1 MPPAAFAVLG
11 LAVLAVFFGALAGI
25 YWRRWKQAEANAAAA
40 GRRTARSEAV
50 LASAPLGCLVIAP
63 GGARVHGQPALM
75 AALGLGG
82 QTEAALGAI
91 PDAFEAAD
99 AKHLSTALAT
109 LRNRG
114 GGFELRLQCKDGGRF
129 FEVRGARATGV
140 AGTVGADQGADQGA
154 AQGTEA
160 SAAVLWF
167 QDVTEAVRETARVRA
182 ECNDFKAL
190 LDNLPLPIWR
200 RDGDLNLVYCNRAY
214 GRAVDM
220 DPDAALTGAVELLG
234 KVKAEAGRAIAARA
248 LASCAPETE
257 SHRVVVE
264 GSRRLLEIGE
274 YPAGDGALIGLAID
288 RTEAEELEAELR
300 RHIGAHDAVLE
311 NLGSAIAIFGPDLG
325 LRFFNGSYA
334 HLWGL
339 DEDFLRT
346 GPELGDILEAL
357 REARRLPEQSNFPEF
372 KREWLRGLKTLID
385 PTEEL
390 LHLPDGSTLRSFAI
404 PHPFGGV
411 LLTYED
417 VTDRLSLESSYNTL
431 IEVQRET
438 LDNLYEGVAVYGA
451 DGRLKLS
458 NPAFARIWDLPESLL
473 GNEPHVR
480 ELVAHSRDFFAVSD
494 EEWEGL
500 MEARVARA
508 TEPEPRSGRRERA
521 DGSIIDW
528 SLMPLPDGASL
539 FTFLDVTDSIRVERA
554 LRERAEAIETAD
566 RLKSEFVANISY
578 ELRTPLNAI
587 VGFAEILENQYFG
600 KLNER
605 QLEYSR
611 DIVRSSERLTVL
623 INDILDLA
631 SIEAGYMQL
640 DVATVDL
647 RALIESVEKL
657 AHERAHHQNIDL
669 KMVCPE
675 NIGTIAADGRRLKQA
690 LFNLLSNAI
699 KFTPEG
705 GAVTVSAE
713 RADDEVRLVVT
724 DTGSGIQPED
734 IERVFGK
741 FETGAGQRGQ
751 GGAGLG
757 LSLVKSLIEMH
768 GGWVSLHSKPGEGTK
783 VVCHVPLEPPPP
795 DPSEA

>member
-1 MPPAAFAVLG
+1 MSNVAFAAIGFALFAVALG
-11 LAVLAVFFGALAGI
+11 VAANV
-25 YWRRWKQAEANAAAA
+25 YRQRWKRAEADAADA
-40 GRRTARSEAV
+40 GRRAARSEAT
-50 LASAPLGCLVIAP
+50 LAAAPLGCLIIVP
-63 GGARVHGQPALM
+63 GGARVHGQAALM
-75 AALGLGG
+75 TALGLDG

-99 AKHLSTALAT
+99 AKRLSAALAA
-109 LRNRG
+109 LRNQSS
-114 GGFELRLQCKDGGRF
+114 GFELRLQRKDGGRVL
-129 FEVRGARATGV
+129 EVRGARVRSAALG
-140 AGTVGADQGADQGA
+140 AGHA
-154 AQGTEA
+154 EA
-160 SAAVLWF
+160 SAELMWF
-167 QDVTEAVRETARVRA
+167 HDVTELVHEAARVRA
-182 ECNDFKAL
+182 ECAGFEAL
-190 LDNLPLPIWR
+190 LDGLPLPIWR

-214 GRAVDM
+214 GQVVDQS
-220 DPDAALTGAVELLG
+220 PAAALTGEIELLG
-234 KVKAEAGRAIAARA
+234 KAKAEAGRAIAARA
-248 LASCAPETE
+248 LASSASEIE

-274 YPAGDGALIGLAID
+274 YPAGDGTLIGMAVD

-300 RHIGAHDAVLE
+300 RHVGAHAAVLE
-311 NLGSAIAIFGPDLG
+311 NLGSAIAIFGPDLS

-346 GPELGDILEAL
+346 EPALGDILEAL
-357 REARRLPEQSNFPEF
+357 REARRLPEQSNFPEY
-372 KREWLRGLKTLID
+372 KREWLRGLETLIE
-385 PTEEL
+385 PLEEL
-390 LHLPDGSTLRSFAI
+390 LHLPDGSTLRSVAI
-404 PHPFGGV
+404 AHPFGGV

-438 LDNLYEGVAVYGA
+438 LDHLYEGVAVYGA

-480 ELVAHSRDFFAVSD
+480 ELVARSRDFFDVSD
-494 EEWEGL
+494 EEWQGL

-508 TEPEPRSGRRERA
+508 TEPEPRSGRRGRA
-521 DGSIIDW
+521 DGSVIDW

-600 KLNER
+600 TLNER

-631 SIEAGYMQL
+631 SIEAGYLQL
-640 DVATVDL
+640 EVATVDI
-647 RALIESVEKL
+647 RALIESVETL
-657 AHERAHHQNIDL
+657 AHERAHNQNIDL
-669 KMVCPE
+669 KMECPE
-675 NIGTIAADGRRLKQA
+675 GIGAIEADGRRLKQA

-713 RADDEVRLVVT
+713 RAEDEIRLAVT
-724 DTGSGIQPED
+724 DTGSGIRPED

-741 FETGAGQRGQ
+741 FETAGGQ
-751 GGAGLG
+751 SGQSGQTGAGLG

-768 GGWVSLHSKPGEGTK
+768 GGWVSLDSKRGEGTK

-795 DPSEA
+795 SPSEA

>member
-1 MPPAAFAVLG
+1 
-11 LAVLAVFFGALAGI
+11 
-25 YWRRWKQAEANAAAA
+25 
-40 GRRTARSEAV
+40 
-50 LASAPLGCLVIAP
+50 
-63 GGARVHGQPALM
+63 
-75 AALGLGG
+75 
-82 QTEAALGAI
+82 
-91 PDAFEAAD
+91 
-99 AKHLSTALAT
+99 
-109 LRNRG
+109 
-114 GGFELRLQCKDGGRF
+114 
-129 FEVRGARATGV
+129 
-140 AGTVGADQGADQGA
+140 
-154 AQGTEA
+154 
-160 SAAVLWF
+160 
-167 QDVTEAVRETARVRA
+167 
-182 ECNDFKAL
+182 
-190 LDNLPLPIWR
+190 
-200 RDGDLNLVYCNRAY
+200 
-214 GRAVDM
+214 M
-220 DPDAALTGAVELLG
+220 DPDAVLTGAVELLG
-234 KVKAEAGRAIAARA
+234 KAKAEAGRAIAARA
-248 LASCAPETE
+248 LSSAAPETE

-274 YPAGDGALIGLAID
+274 HPAGDGALIGLAID

-300 RHIGAHDAVLE
+300 RHVGAHDAVLE
-311 NLGSAIAIFGPDLG
+311 NLGSAIAIFGPDLS

-346 GPELGDILEAL
+346 GPDLGDILEAL

-372 KREWLRGLKTLID
+372 KREWLRALKTLID

-390 LHLPDGSTLRSFAI
+390 LHLPDGSTLRSVAI

-480 ELVAHSRDFFAVSD
+480 ELVARSRDFFDVSE
-494 EEWEGL
+494 EEWQGL
-500 MEARVARA
+500 METRVARA

-587 VGFAEILENQYFG
+587 VGFAEILENQFFG
-600 KLNER
+600 ELNER

-647 RALIESVEKL
+647 RALIESVETL
-657 AHERAHHQNIDL
+657 GHERAHHQNIDL
-669 KMVCPE
+669 KIICPE
-675 NIGTIAADGRRLKQA
+675 DIGSIAADGRRLKQA

-713 RADDEVRLVVT
+713 RDDDAVRLMVT
-724 DTGSGIQPED
+724 DTGSGIRPED

-741 FETGAGQRGQ
+741 FETGSGHKGQ

-768 GGWVSLHSKPGEGTK
+768 GGWVGLQSKPGAGTK

-795 DPSEA
+795 APSEA